1 MYMNIY
7 RYKRVI
13 VDIVESVSEDSGFAY
28 EQLTH
33 SRNIVDSW

>member
-13 VDIVESVSEDSGFAY
+13 VDIVESGSEDSSFVS

-33 SRNIVDSW
+33 SRYIVDSS